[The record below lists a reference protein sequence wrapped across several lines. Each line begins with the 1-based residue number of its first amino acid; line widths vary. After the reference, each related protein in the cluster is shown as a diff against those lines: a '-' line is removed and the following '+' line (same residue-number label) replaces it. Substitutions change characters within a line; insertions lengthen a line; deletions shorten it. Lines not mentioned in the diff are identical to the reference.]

1 MYAVIMAGG
10 SGKRFWPRSRKDRPK
25 QLLDIVTDKSM
36 LKITYERLKQITS
49 PNKIFIVAG
58 EHLLKPIL
66 NELPGFRKKN
76 YIVEPY
82 GKNTAPCIGLAATVI
97 MDKDPDAV
105 MGIFPAD
112 HLIREEHK
120 FQKAIEDGLRVA
132 RDHVSLVTFGIQPN
146 RPATGYGYIQFDKNN
161 AVIKERVYK
170 VKTFAEKPNLE
181 TAKRFLETGEF
192 LWNSGMFIWK
202 GITIMNAIKHF
213 IPGLHDSLQ
222 HINAALNA
230 PQYKS
235 VLKKEWATIH
245 STSVDYGIME
255 KSKNVYVVKGN
266 FEWSDVGS
274 WDAVY
279 ELKDKDIQGNII
291 NGNVQTLDTEGCFI
305 HSRKCLITTIGVKDL
320 IVIKSGGA
328 ILIVNR
334 NESERVKEL
343 VDQLKHNGYTDY
355 I

>member
-25 QLLDIVTDKSM
+25 QLLDIVADRSM
-36 LKITYERLKQITS
+36 LKITYDRLKEVTS
-49 PNKIFIVAG
+49 PQKIFIVAG
-58 EHLLKPIL
+58 EHLQKPIL
-66 NELPGFRKKN
+66 NELPDFPEKN

-105 MGIFPAD
+105 IGVFPAD
-112 HLIREEHK
+112 HLIRDDQK
-120 FQKAIEDGLRVA
+120 FQQAITDGLKVA
-132 RDHVSLVTFGIQPN
+132 RDHVSLVTFGIQPT
-146 RPATGYGYIQFDKNN
+146 RPATGYGYIQIDKKNM
-161 AVIKERVYK
+161 VIKDRVYK

-181 TAKRFLETGEF
+181 TAQRFLETGEF

-202 GITIMNAIKHF
+202 GVTLLNSIKHF
-213 IPGLHDSLQ
+213 IPGLYESLQ
-222 HINAALNA
+222 NIDKNLNT

-245 STSVDYGIME
+245 STSIDYGVME
-255 KSKNVYVVKGN
+255 KSKNVYVVKGD
-266 FEWSDVGS
+266 FKWSDVGS

-291 NGNVQTLDTEGCFI
+291 NGNVQTLDTEGCLI
-305 HSRKCLITTIGVKDL
+305 HSRKCLVTTIGVKDL

-334 NESERVKEL
+334 HESERVKEL
-343 VDQLKHNGYTDY
+343 VDQLKHNGYNDY